1 MNAYKKE
8 DPNTKNQCALPLNVF
23 KILYLN
29 RITDK
34 NKHIGLLATGA
45 LFYGMRS
52 CEYLGVRNAQ
62 QKQTKLLKIEN
73 FKFFI
78 KNRKLDNHKDNLM
91 KADFLAITFVSQKNG
106 EKFQSVIQHK
116 SNRTLCPIK
125 AWGELINTILSYENT
140 NNFTNI
146 NYLIN
151 DNGPAHIT
159 ADDMIIQLRAA
170 CKTIGTQ
177 KLGFTPDRVGTHSI
191 RTSFSMQLHLA
202 GVKDHIIM
210 LQGRWKSTSF
220 LQYIR
225 LQVQELSKD
234 LSQKMAT
241 TAVSHFNITE
251 GQRNISLVDP
261 LYQITHRNRC

>member
-1 MNAYKKE
+1 MNGYKKE
-8 DPNTKNQCALPLNVF
+8 DPNTRNQCALPLNVF
-23 KILYLN
+23 KLLYFN
-29 RITDK
+29 RISTK

-52 CEYLGVRNAQ
+52 CEYLKVRNAH
-62 QKQTKLLKIEN
+62 QKQTRLLRIEN

-78 KNRKLDNHKDNLM
+78 KNRRLDNQKDNLM
-91 KADFLAITFVSQKNG
+91 RADFLAITFVSQKNG
-106 EKFQSVIQHK
+106 EKFQSIIQHK

-140 NNFTNI
+140 NEHTEI
-146 NYLIN
+146 NYFISN
-151 DNGPAHIT
+151 NGPAFIS
-159 ADDMIIQLRAA
+159 AEDLIIQLRAA

-210 LQGRWKSTSF
+210 LQGRWKSLSF

-234 LSQKMAT
+234 LSQKMVSA
-241 TAVSHFNITE
+241 AVSHFNISE
-251 GQRNISLVDP
+251 DQRNISLVETSH
-261 LYQITHRNRC
+261 INTHRF